1 MKKTNVVL
9 LLCIATAAAIALS
22 VPLVKASEG
31 GNALPDFGSTYQAV
45 LLDDGQV
52 FYGKLSGLGTQFPE
66 MTDVYYIVNQQDP
79 KTKKIKHILVKRG
92 KELHQPTKTYL
103 NVRHIVMIEPVGPGS
118 EVARLIAESQK
129 SSARNH
135 SHKKK

>member
-1 MKKTNVVL
+1 MKKTIVVIFI
-9 LLCIATAAAIALS
+9 CIAVAAAIALS

-31 GNALPDFGSTYQAV
+31 GNALPDFGTTFQAV

-52 FYGKLSGLGTQFPE
+52 YYGKLSGLGTQFPE

-103 NVRHIVMIEPVGPGS
+103 NVRHIVMIEPVGPDS
-118 EVARLIAESQK
+118 EVAKLIVESQK
-129 SSARNH
+129 NSIRKH
-135 SHKKK
+135 SNKKK